1 MYLKKLRL
9 KNFKSFAGT
18 TEIPFSPGFT
28 GIAGP
33 NGMGKSNIS
42 DAILFVLGP
51 PSSKALRADRL
62 THLFFNGGLSK
73 KPATECEVS
82 LTFDNQ
88 DRLLGV
94 DADEVTF
101 TRYVKLA
108 PTDPDGYYSYFY
120 INERRSTQQEM
131 ETLLGHARLA
141 GDGYNLIQQG
151 MVNKI
156 VAMTP
161 LERRGIVEQVA
172 GISQYDD
179 ELHRAEG
186 KKEDLEKNLGEIRT
200 LLGEVTRRL
209 GDLEGQRTQALQH
222 RKLTEERKV
231 YEAQLARLNV
241 ARLRQEVAACE
252 QKVHDSEEA
261 LKKIQARLQDLVQE
275 RTKVQSGIE
284 TLDTE
289 IARQGGEEAQ
299 KLKKELDERKL
310 ALGRLEM
317 EIQNLEQS
325 RTESTNRL
333 KQLETEIRQRQD
345 EIRSQDK
352 TFQETSQRLGE
363 VEETLKDRS
372 RQLEKA
378 QESTS
383 SLQGRAVELRK
394 RVLEVQRLINTKQT
408 QWQAAVE
415 KAGQARTD
423 AETALHD
430 VSNAEEL
437 VKQRQMEHADV
448 EYRAGELRSSK
459 RGGERSGQELTEEL
473 HRARAL
479 EKSLRQ
485 EVEGLEK
492 ELLELNRAYAA
503 LEGRLKE
510 RAGAPGG
517 SPGLAA
523 DFLMSEHNLGRLP
536 GIRGKVEDLVTYDP
550 EYSTALSVAAG
561 TRFQALVVESDQVA
575 AECIELLNK
584 QKKGR
589 VTLLPLN
596 RMVSGR
602 PKGKSLVVQRT
613 PGCRGFAVDLI
624 HADPELQP
632 ALWYV
637 FGETLVMETLEQ
649 ARAQMGGVRLVT
661 LRGEL
666 LEASG
671 AMTGGWLGPATK
683 GRGADAAAELRQL
696 GQQLRDKSAELER
709 KKRELDQLSE
719 EVRHLGEEL
728 ARRSTETALH
738 SSSLERLEKELAETR
753 AALSQAQAALRSARA
768 RQAEAEKNAQVAE
781 SEADALHKE
790 LEKAKQ
796 ELESTNREY
805 LEALPS
811 SVSERIAKLHDE
823 IEALQGQRTE
833 LHGQVE
839 SLKATLASAR
849 ATLADRETELKDLKS
864 RLKQL
869 SQAGTQ
875 KEHEREEARQK
886 LEALN
891 QLESRQSQVSQEL
904 QRQKDELQAKLVK
917 IASEESALNSKHTS
931 FSDILQDSH
940 LGLDTARRELTEA
953 EAALQEV
960 PALPENT
967 APTSANPEDLRKRI
981 TEIDREI
988 ERLGPVNAQALEQY
1002 DQEKKRLEDFQGEV
1016 DRLNQEK
1023 DGLDQLVAEIEQ
1035 KKRRRLVEVVKGID
1049 EGYRQI
1055 YSELSGGGEGEIALE
1070 NPEDP
1075 LAGGLL
1081 IRAKPLGKKVQR
1093 LEALSG
1099 GEKSLASLA
1108 FLFSLQRFDP
1118 SPLYVLDEVDMSLD
1132 GINAENIGRMLRRN
1146 SARAQFIV
1154 ISLRKVTLK
1163 WAEHLYGVTMHGDG
1177 ISRIVGISI
1186 DDIKD
1191 VDERE
1196 LQAVVAPAAAAAVGG
1211 EAR

>member
-1 MYLKKLRL
+1 
-9 KNFKSFAGT
+9 
-18 TEIPFSPGFT
+18 
-28 GIAGP
+28 
-33 NGMGKSNIS
+33 
-42 DAILFVLGP
+42 
-51 PSSKALRADRL
+51 
-62 THLFFNGGLSK
+62 
-73 KPATECEVS
+73 
-82 LTFDNQ
+82 
-88 DRLLGV
+88 
-94 DADEVTF
+94 
-101 TRYVKLA
+101 
-108 PTDPDGYYSYFY
+108 
-120 INERRSTQQEM
+120 
-131 ETLLGHARLA
+131 
-141 GDGYNLIQQG
+141 
-151 MVNKI
+151 
-156 VAMTP
+156 
-161 LERRGIVEQVA
+161 
-172 GISQYDD
+172 
-179 ELHRAEG
+179 
-186 KKEDLEKNLGEIRT
+186 
-200 LLGEVTRRL
+200 
-209 GDLEGQRTQALQH
+209 
-222 RKLTEERKV
+222 
-231 YEAQLARLNV
+231 
-241 ARLRQEVAACE
+241 
-252 QKVHDSEEA
+252 
-261 LKKIQARLQDLVQE
+261 
-275 RTKVQSGIE
+275 
-284 TLDTE
+284 
-289 IARQGGEEAQ
+289 
-299 KLKKELDERKL
+299 
-310 ALGRLEM
+310 
-317 EIQNLEQS
+317 
-325 RTESTNRL
+325 
-333 KQLETEIRQRQD
+333 
-345 EIRSQDK
+345 
-352 TFQETSQRLGE
+352 
-363 VEETLKDRS
+363 
-372 RQLEKA
+372 
-378 QESTS
+378 
-383 SLQGRAVELRK
+383 
-394 RVLEVQRLINTKQT
+394 
-408 QWQAAVE
+408 
-415 KAGQARTD
+415 
-423 AETALHD
+423 
-430 VSNAEEL
+430 
-437 VKQRQMEHADV
+437 
-448 EYRAGELRSSK
+448 
-459 RGGERSGQELTEEL
+459 
-473 HRARAL
+473 
-479 EKSLRQ
+479 
-485 EVEGLEK
+485 
-492 ELLELNRAYAA
+492 
-503 LEGRLKE
+503 
-510 RAGAPGG
+510 
-517 SPGLAA
+517 
-523 DFLMSEHNLGRLP
+523 
-536 GIRGKVEDLVTYDP
+536 
-550 EYSTALSVAAG
+550 
-561 TRFQALVVESDQVA
+561 
-575 AECIELLNK
+575 
-584 QKKGR
+584 
-589 VTLLPLN
+589 
-596 RMVSGR
+596 
-602 PKGKSLVVQRT
+602 
-613 PGCRGFAVDLI
+613 
-624 HADPELQP
+624 
-632 ALWYV
+632 
-637 FGETLVMETLEQ
+637 
-649 ARAQMGGVRLVT
+649 
-661 LRGEL
+661 
-666 LEASG
+666 
-671 AMTGGWLGPATK
+671 
-683 GRGADAAAELRQL
+683 
-696 GQQLRDKSAELER
+696 
-709 KKRELDQLSE
+709 
-719 EVRHLGEEL
+719 
-728 ARRSTETALH
+728 LH

-796 ELESTNREY
+796 ELESTNQEY

-823 IEALQGQRTE
+823 IEALQGRRTE

-849 ATLADRETELKDLKS
+849 ATLADREKELADLKS

-904 QRQKDELQAKLVK
+904 QRQKDELQAKLVQ

-981 TEIDREI
+981 TEIEREI